1 MVVEVFN
8 VTGVGE
14 NQICCQT
21 SHLLHLCCTPAVG
34 LTGNDRQ
41 ELRSQKTLFL
51 ISLYFFLY
59 FPYFSF
65 SQKMN

>member
-21 SHLLHLCCTPAVG
+21 SHLLHLCCSPAVG

-41 ELRSQKTLFL
+41 ELGAQKTLFL
-51 ISLYFFLY
+51 ISLYFFPLFN
-59 FPYFSF
+59 FP
-65 SQKMN
+65 QMMN